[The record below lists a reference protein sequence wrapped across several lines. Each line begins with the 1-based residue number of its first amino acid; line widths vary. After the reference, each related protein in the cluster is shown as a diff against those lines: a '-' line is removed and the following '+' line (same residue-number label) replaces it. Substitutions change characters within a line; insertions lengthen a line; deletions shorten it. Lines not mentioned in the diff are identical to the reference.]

1 MILTKWILYIICF
14 AFPLISWNQKN
25 TGKDVRRK
33 WHEITENHGFRKAKN
48 YKGPASDGS
57 VYPSNIEENQPLPSG
72 SSSSRN
78 MPYKGIPYSTA
89 QQRQGRRPGN
99 PGAGPGGNG
108 TLQRDPNV
116 TPPEDIDVPEI
127 DSPDIDAPDID
138 VPEVG
143 SSFWQTLGIILLII
157 LLGVIIY
164 YILKNR
170 APSNPVVPFEPL
182 DEDLNPATISKTELE
197 LRLEEAVARGD
208 YKECVRIYFLFAM
221 KELIQRRWIFWKKEK
236 TNFHYIIE
244 MQGRPG
250 LREFEEI
257 VNIYDLVWY
266 GDYSI
271 SEADYNRMQPKLDAH
286 YKTLERLS

>member
-1 MILTKWILYIICF
+1 MNKWALYIICLV
-14 AFPLISWNQKN
+14 FPFIGWNQTKS
-25 TGKDVRRK
+25 GKDVRNK
-33 WHEITENHGFRKAKN
+33 WREITESHGYQKAKN
-48 YKGPASDGS
+48 YQGPKNDGYIS
-57 VYPSNIEENQPLPSG
+57 PSNIEENQPISGG
-72 SSSSRN
+72 SSSTRN
-78 MPYKGIPYSTA
+78 MPYKGMPYSST

-108 TLQRDPNV
+108 TLRSDPNI
-116 TPPEDIDVPEI
+116 TPPEEVDIPE
-127 DSPDIDAPDID
+127 IDAPDIKTPD
-138 VPEVG
+138 VDAPDIG
-143 SSFWQTLGIILLII
+143 TRFWQILGIILLVV
-157 LLGVIIY
+157 LLAFIIY

-182 DEDLNPATISKTELE
+182 EEDLNPATISKTELE
-197 LRLEEAVARGD
+197 LRLEEAMARGD

-244 MQGRPG
+244 MQGRQG

-266 GDYSI
+266 GDYTI
-271 SEADYNRMQPKLDAH
+271 DEGAYQRMQPKLDAN
-286 YKTLERLS
+286 YKILERLS